1 MKDTVSRGKV
11 PAWFASRVRKRFRVT
26 REMWPNYRVPVN
38 GFAGIFPRCFDHI
51 GRLKDGREDWFINE
65 PYPYGDPLVM
75 RREAIT
81 TALVLGLELSI
92 GPAMWNTGTIQYRFS
107 EHTQPLHPT
116 SRAKYFIGFEPGAKL
131 QYVGRVLNEYHTW
144 DTALTRSISFT
155 GGGDDE
161 ERVLER
167 STLLL
172 RYNTAEELAEGYSAL
187 VRWDT
192 VRVVE
197 YDR

>member
-1 MKDTVSRGKV
+1 
-11 PAWFASRVRKRFRVT
+11 
-26 REMWPNYRVPVN
+26 MWPNYQVPVS
-38 GFAGIFPRCFDHI
+38 GFAGIFPHFDHI
-51 GRLKDGREDWFINE
+51 GRLKDEREDWFINE

-81 TALVLGLELSI
+81 TSLVLGLELSI
-92 GPAMWNTGTIQYRFS
+92 GPAMWNTRTIQYRFS
-107 EHTQPLHPT
+107 ERTQPLHPT
-116 SRAKYFIGFEPGAKL
+116 SRAKYFISFEPGAKL

-144 DTALTRSISFT
+144 ETALTRLISFM
-155 GGGDDE
+155 GGVDE

-192 VRVVE
+192 VRVDE
-197 YDR
+197 YDQ